1 MEGWPW
7 WLVDG
12 LRDDEIDDLRRHT
25 RTGRPLGEPGFVER
39 LESLLGRVLRPGKRG
54 PKLKNPADRRR
65 REPER
70 AELK

>member
-1 MEGWPW
+1 MDGSG

-12 LRDDEIDDLRRHT
+12 LGVDEIEGWRRHT

-39 LESLLGRVLRPGKRG
+39 LEFLLGRVLRPGKRG
-54 PKLKNPADRRR
+54 PKPKNPADRRR